1 MTSDQHYAHQY
12 LAYNV
17 RVENV
22 VAVTEA
28 NLTGAILNKKETT
41 TYQPRYTNE
50 DGDFVT

>member
-1 MTSDQHYAHQY
+1 MTVDHQHYAHQY

-28 NLTGAILNKKETT
+28 NLVSNTSNTT
-41 TYQPRYTNE
+41 NQWVE
-50 DGDFVT
+50 DY